1 MLKKSLFSPA
11 RPRRAETRLF
21 PCFVLASFRP
31 STLNRSSSE
40 AGSNVGAFPF
50 ATTHCKGERPTR
62 SAVCTS
68 SALHS
73 LWAWPRNGASWR
85 TGVERVRSLAFFEH
99 PEGVFSYCATRANHP
114 ISCLSQEFFHSLPG
128 KEFIIGWATFIPA
141 RRQLVVRTRLG
152 LRHTCRVGEGPFNAW
167 MERMLGKTRI
177 VSFAYTAGL
186 GE

>member
-1 MLKKSLFSPA
+1 MARRSRDGIGHASRMQKKSASN
-11 RPRRAETRLF
+11 
-21 PCFVLASFRP
+21 VLASFRP

-40 AGSNVGAFPF
+40 VESNVGAFPF

-73 LWAWPRNGASWR
+73 LRACPRNGASWR
-85 TGVERVRSLAFFEH
+85 AGVERVRSLAFFEH
-99 PEGVFSYCATRANHP
+99 PAGVFSYCATRANHP

-152 LRHTCRVGEGPFNAW
+152 LRRTCRMGEGPVNAW
-167 MERMLGKTRI
+167 MEGMLGKTRT

-186 GE
+186 GA